1 MSRQKLFRE
10 PEDEHNGHNGST
22 DIMGQAV
29 NDILFTFCHS
39 ISFPIQINNS
49 NIYKN
54 EWMND
59 IVAQRA

>member
-1 MSRQKLFRE
+1 
-10 PEDEHNGHNGST
+10 
-22 DIMGQAV
+22 MGQAV
-29 NDILFTFCHS
+29 NDILFTFRYS

-49 NIYKN
+49 NIYKI

>member
-1 MSRQKLFRE
+1 
-10 PEDEHNGHNGST
+10 
-22 DIMGQAV
+22 MGQAV
-29 NDILFTFCHS
+29 NDTLFIFRYS

-54 EWMND
+54 EWVND